1 MVVIPSVH
9 RSGGLALL
17 WMEEVELHAQTYS
30 PNHID
35 SLIKSQNSFWRFT
48 GFYGRPEEQRK
59 HELWALL
66 KHFHSRSTTPWLC
79 YRDFNEIL
87 TMEEKQG
94 GLTRPLR
101 PMQEFREVLLQY
113 GLVDLGFQGNIF
125 TWSNGR
131 EGEGFVQ
138 ERLDRACGTIEWRA
152 LFPHV
157 KVTHLQVTYSDHV
170 PILRSTHPPIGHR
183 KRKRQPRRFE
193 EKWSMHPDCEGLIR
207 EIWGRGTQNGSPM
220 FKLFEKIKQCRV
232 ALVEW
237 SKAIF
242 GNSKTKL
249 QVMQVEHEDL
259 SLQNNANNAQRIS
272 TLKSEINTILH
283 HDELSWRQRSRS
295 ICLPVGDKNTK
306 FIHQRA
312 SQRCQK
318 NNISG
323 V

>member
-1 MVVIPSVH
+1 M
-9 RSGGLALL
+9 
-17 WMEEVELHAQTYS
+17 
-30 PNHID
+30 
-35 SLIKSQNSFWRFT
+35 
-48 GFYGRPEEQRK
+48 QRK
-59 HELWALL
+59 HESWTLL
-66 KHFHSRSTTPWLC
+66 KHLHSRSTAPWLC
-79 YRDFNEIL
+79 CGDFNEIL

-94 GLTRPLR
+94 GLLRPLR
-101 PMQEFREVLLQY
+101 PMQEFREALLQC

-157 KVTHLQVTYSDHV
+157 KVNHLQVTYSDHV
-170 PILRSTHPPIGHR
+170 PILISTHPPIGHMRR
-183 KRKRQPRRFE
+183 KRHLRRWE
-193 EKWSMHPDCEGLIR
+193 EKWSTHPDCEGLIR
-207 EIWGRGTQNGSPM
+207 EVWGRGTQNGSPM

-237 SKAIF
+237 SKDIF

-249 QVMQVEHEDL
+249 QAKQAELEDL
-259 SLQNNANNAQRIS
+259 SLQNNADNAQLIS

-283 HDELSWRQRSRS
+283 HNELSWRQRSHS
-295 ICLPVGDKNTK
+295 IWLPAGDKNTK
-306 FIHQRA
+306 FFHQRA
-312 SQRCQK
+312 SQRRRK
-318 NNISG
+318 NHILG